1 MFNPFLH
8 TRSLTFI
15 TVILGC
21 ALSTFSFAQTT
32 KVTGKAIDKET
43 KEALIYVHITF
54 TGTKVGTVTD
64 MDGNFTLES
73 YYAGDSI
80 TATAVGYRTMT
91 KKIKK
96 DKVQEVIFEMVPA
109 DEELEEFVF
118 TASKEDP
125 AIAIFKNIIK
135 YKDVNNREKLAAYQ
149 YEVYNK
155 VEFDLN
161 NLDEKFMN
169 RKILKPVNFIFQNMD
184 STDEKPYLP
193 VFMTESMSDFY
204 FRKNPRT
211 HKEFIKA
218 TKVSGIENESISQ
231 FLGDMYQNINVYD
244 NMVNVFS
251 RQFVS
256 PISDRGMLYYEYY
269 LLDSAFMGN
278 DWCYKIRFVPKR
290 KSEPTFVGQFWVNDT
305 TYAIRKFEAG
315 ISETANIN
323 FIEYFEFMQEFKQVE
338 NEVWMLSNDYLLVDF
353 NLTDKQMGMYGRKTT
368 SYRQHVINK
377 PKDDEFYAGANNII
391 VADDAEEKDNTYWDT
406 VRHDTLSE
414 NEKAIYYMM
423 DTIQN
428 IPQVKSFVEVVGMLI
443 SGYKVFGKVEW
454 GPYFSTY
461 SFNRIEGSRFRF
473 GGRTS
478 NEFSRKIEFNGYC
491 AYGVKDDRFKYGGG
505 FRAKISKKPRQII
518 GANYKYDIEQLGL
531 SSNSFKP
538 DNFMASVFRRNVA
551 NKLTMAEEYR
561 VWYDYEFFQGLNN
574 QLQFRR
580 RTLEPL
586 GETVYLQHAGNND
599 YVQIDDVTATE
610 FTYYLRYA
618 KDEKFVSGEFD
629 RISLG
634 TSKPVFDVQYSLGI
648 KDFLGSDYGYH
659 KTVASITQWVPVGTL
674 GWFRYRLEGGK
685 FWGRVPYQFLEIHRG
700 NETYYFDE
708 YSFNTMN
715 YLEFVSDQ
723 YASVW
728 FTHHFDGFFL
738 NHIPLL
744 RRLKFREVAGIKAIW
759 GTIND
764 QNRNEIQFPSY
775 LSAFGPY
782 PFMEMH
788 VGLENILKVLQV
800 DIVWRMTY
808 LDKPDVAPFG
818 IRAKFDVDF

>member
-1 MFNPFLH
+1 MQTAFLNTLRFILLTAVFH
-8 TRSLTFI
+8 CVFPLFSL
-15 TVILGC
+15 
-21 ALSTFSFAQTT
+21 SQTT
-32 KVTGKAIDKET
+32 KVTGKVIDKET
-43 KEALIYVHITF
+43 KETLIYVHITF

-73 YYAGDSI
+73 YYAGDSV
-80 TATAVGYRTMT
+80 TATAVGYKTMT
-91 KKIKK
+91 KAIKK
-96 DKVQEVIFEMVPA
+96 DKSQVINFEMSTA

-125 AIAIFKNIIK
+125 AITIFKKILK

-169 RKILKPVNFIFQNMD
+169 RKILKPISFIFDNMD
-184 STDEKPYLP
+184 STADKPYLP
-193 VFMTESMSDFY
+193 IFMTESMSDFY

-251 RQFVS
+251 RLFVS
-256 PISDRGMLYYEYY
+256 PISDRGMLYYDYY
-269 LLDSAFMGN
+269 LLDSTFMGN

-290 KSEPTFVGQFWVNDT
+290 KSEPTFVGNFWVNDT

-323 FIEYFEFMQEFKQVE
+323 FIEYFEFMQEFRQVE

-353 NLTDKQMGMYGRKTT
+353 NLTDRQMGMFGRKTT
-368 SYRQHVINK
+368 SYRDHVINK

-391 VADDAEEKDNTYWDT
+391 VAGDAEEKGNAYWDT
-406 VRHDTLSE
+406 VRHDSLTE

-443 SGYKVFGKVEW
+443 SGYKVFGKFEW

-461 SFNRIEGSRFRF
+461 SFNKIEGSRVRF

-478 NEFSRKIEFNGYC
+478 NEFSRKIEFSGYG
-491 AYGVKDDRFKYGGG
+491 AYGFKDERFKYGAG
-505 FRAKISKKPRQII
+505 FRAKLSKQPRQII

-531 SSNSFKP
+531 SSNSFKS
-538 DNFMASVFRRNVA
+538 DNFMAALFRRNVA
-551 NKLTMAEEYR
+551 NKLTMAEEYK
-561 VWYDYEFFQGLNN
+561 VYYDYEYFQGLNN

-580 RTLEPL
+580 RTLAPL
-586 GETVYLQHAGNND
+586 GETTYFQKTGTGD
-599 YVQIDDVTATE
+599 YVQIDDVTASE
-610 FTYYLRYA
+610 FTYYIRFA
-618 KDEKFVSGEFD
+618 KDEKFVSGEFE

-634 TSKPVFDVQYSLGI
+634 TPKPIMDLQYSLGI

-659 KTVASITQWVPVGTL
+659 KAVVSFKQWVPIGTM
-674 GWFRYRLEGGK
+674 GWFRYKIEGGK
-685 FWGRVPYQFLEIHRG
+685 FWGKVPYQFLEIHRG
-700 NETYYFDE
+700 NETYYYDE

-728 FTHHFDGFFL
+728 VTHHFDGFFL

-744 RRLKFREVAGIKAIW
+744 RRLKLREVAGVKAIW
-759 GTIND
+759 GTITDENKS
-764 QNRNEIQFPSY
+764 EIQFPSY
-775 LSAFGPY
+775 LNSFGTI
-782 PFMEMH
+782 PFVEAS

-800 DIVWRMTY
+800 AIVWRMTY
-808 LDKPDVAPFG
+808 LDNPNVKPFG
-818 IRAKFDVDF
+818 IRAQFDVDF